1 MDAAEIKS
9 FIVETLIKQYDVDP
23 RIRQDEN
30 LPLAKAGNMDSL
42 DTAQLAMDLED
53 RYSVEIL
60 LTDVAEWQY
69 VANIVECVMSKLTEK
84 LSTMKTKVE
93 EWAKNIATVPLRPL
107 TPEEMSDFIKCY
119 HNQGHLDKD
128 EELLKV
134 LESKDSMASVLWL
147 RVKHCH
153 TYEITPSLC
162 LFLGTLIPNFGV
174 STMMANHLQYIA
186 FVRKTKRID
195 LDMWAK
201 GVFPLGV
208 PTEEGWR
215 TLWDLQKSPE
225 GYNILDNSEC
235 MESISVIE

>member
-1 MDAAEIKS
+1 MDTTEIKK
-9 FIVETLIKQYDVDP
+9 FIVSTLVEKYDVG
-23 RIRQDEN
+23 
-30 LPLAKAGNMDSL
+30 PLVEVDTLTISQTGNMDSL
-42 DTAQLAMDLED
+42 DMAQLAMDLED
-53 RYSVEIL
+53 HYSVEIL
-60 LTDVAEWQY
+60 LTDVAKWER
-69 VANIVECVMSKLTEK
+69 VTDIVECVVSKLTEK

-93 EWAKNIATVPLRPL
+93 EWAKNVATVPLRPL

-119 HNQGHLDKD
+119 VNEEHLDKD

-134 LESKDSMASVLWL
+134 LEGKDSMASVLWL

-186 FVRKTKRID
+186 FIRKTKRID
-195 LDMWAK
+195 LDTWAK

-225 GYNILDNSEC
+225 GYNILDNSEY
-235 MESISVIE
+235 MQSISVIE